1 MTTNS
6 AAVARF
12 VFAASC
18 LIILSVHQ
26 LTANEPVSRPYNLD
40 ADLELLLPDTIV
52 VGDTFRVT
60 FNVKIKQP
68 ITHYNDVPD
77 KVVILLP
84 PCCVLDS
91 GQTEW
96 HGRLEEGSVVSLV
109 LRARAVHGCYEFFQ
123 GFVSASCSVS
133 HSNLF
138 KTRGRITSRYYRIL
152 GPPEPVSGQPDSL
165 SIRVID
171 TYDSGPP
178 PSVTGVHPRTTAVP
192 DSQGKLWETPPLSD
206 SLKRPVDSTIHR
218 QPRHY
223 RPVPPRNNQRLSMD
237 SLRLIEAVI
246 NYVDSVENW
255 LYVVQDMKSDA
266 SRRDSRLPYLCKSL
280 TQGLVVERAQD
291 RTCKITMEDGL
302 YEGKIEIRV
311 GTDTFVVTA
320 KQRQ

>member
-6 AAVARF
+6 AAIARS

-18 LIILSVHQ
+18 LIILLASG
-26 LTANEPVSRPYNLD
+26 LTANKPVSRPYNLD

-152 GPPEPVSGQPDSL
+152 GPPEAISGQPESL
-165 SIRVID
+165 SLRVS
-171 TYDSGPP
+171 DSHAE
-178 PSVTGVHPRTTAVP
+178 HPRLKLVP
-192 DSQGKLWETPPLSD
+192 MSD
-206 SLKRPVDSTIHR
+206 SLRRLLDSNIHW
-218 QPRHY
+218 QPRE
-223 RPVPPRNNQRLSMD
+223 VKLMAPRNNQVLWMD
-237 SLRLIEAVI
+237 SLRTLAAAIS
-246 NYVDSVENW
+246 YFDSTENW
-255 LYVVQDMKSDA
+255 LYIADNSQGDVV
-266 SRRDSRLPYLCKSL
+266 RRDSRLPYICKSL
-280 TQGLVVERAQD
+280 TQGLTVERARD

-302 YEGKIEIRV
+302 DEGEIEIRV
-311 GTDTFVVTA
+311 GSDVFTAVV
-320 KQRQ
+320 KRQQ